1 MAKEMIWIPL
11 SQFNTLMRLT
21 GDADVTQ
28 TESQIQRLLT
38 DPSKTYEE
46 RSRRYGPLLNKS
58 IRERKEVE
66 EKPARVIVE
75 NLPKIVPAEQSVEQT
90 PEAVPLEAEV
100 PLTPK
105 TPKKP
110 RVELTPMM
118 RETVDYVLQNAAAF
132 SVLPNKQIKN
142 VNGKPI
148 QHSNIDKIIRHLHRP
163 DSDVA
168 PAGFNRFLIH
178 AKKDPHL
185 SVLVGGQS
193 GSGSIKVQ
201 TGRGGRLKCEKWTFF

>member
-11 SQFNTLMRLT
+11 SQFNTLMRLS
-21 GDADVTQ
+21 GDADITQ

-38 DPSKTYEE
+38 DPTMTYEE

-58 IRERKEVE
+58 IRQRKEVE

-75 NLPKIVPAEQSVEQT
+75 NLPQIVPTEPPVEEP
-90 PEAVPLEAEV
+90 PEAVPLQPEA
-100 PLTPK
+100 PPSPPK
-105 TPKKP
+105 TPKK

-118 RETVDYVLQNAAAF
+118 QETLNYVLQNASAF
-132 SVLPNKQIKN
+132 SILPNKQIKN

-148 QHSNIDKIIRHLHRP
+148 QHSSIDKIIRHLHKP

-168 PAGFNRFLIH
+168 PAGFNRFLLH

-185 SVLVGGQS
+185 ATLVGGQS
-193 GSGSIKVQ
+193 GGGSIKVQ
-201 TGRGGRLKCEKWTFF
+201 LGRGRRLKCEKWTFF